1 MRLVDSH
8 CHLDFAEFD
17 TDREALLTRMA
28 DAGVV
33 AFLQIAMAQPGF
45 ERFDRAVEVVSDS
58 RTATAGSP
66 KAFLA
71 VGIHPHDAGAADALL
86 ATGDDSLFARVEGL
100 VRAGEAVGIGECG
113 LEYHYDVGPKAM
125 QRRWFERH
133 LDLCVAVDKPVIIHS
148 RDAFEDTL
156 AIVKPYA
163 PKLRGVMHCFSYGPD
178 EAAAFVEAG
187 LHISIP
193 GVVTFKNGERTREA
207 AATVPLDRMLV
218 ETDAPFLAPIPYRG
232 KRNEP
237 AFVAATAAKVAEV
250 RGMAPSALATATTA
264 NFERLF
270 AVGV

>member
-17 TDREALLTRMA
+17 ADRDALFTRMTE
-28 DAGVV
+28 AGVM

-45 ERFDRAVEVVSDS
+45 ERFDRAVEIVAAGHAAAADS
-58 RTATAGSP
+58 P
-66 KAFLA
+66 QAFLA
-71 VGIHPHDAGAADALL
+71 VGIHPHDSGAAEALL
-86 ATGDDSLFARVEGL
+86 ATGDDSLFARVEAL
-100 VRAGEAVGIGECG
+100 VRAGEAVGVGECG

-133 LDLCVAVDKPVIIHS
+133 LDLCVALDKPIIIHS

-156 AIVKPYA
+156 AIVQPYA

-207 AATVPLDRMLV
+207 AATVPLDRLLV

-250 RGMAPSALATATTA
+250 RGLDPSALAAATTS

-270 AVGV
+270 GLGV